1 MWIHDREALKE
12 ILLEQLR
19 EHGIDKQFSGEDLK
33 IEFETVENPLVV
45 AELSNETDYYV
56 FSTSSILL

>member
-19 EHGIDKQFSGEDLK
+19 EHGIDKQLSGEDLK
-33 IEFETVENPLVV
+33 IEFETVENPLVI